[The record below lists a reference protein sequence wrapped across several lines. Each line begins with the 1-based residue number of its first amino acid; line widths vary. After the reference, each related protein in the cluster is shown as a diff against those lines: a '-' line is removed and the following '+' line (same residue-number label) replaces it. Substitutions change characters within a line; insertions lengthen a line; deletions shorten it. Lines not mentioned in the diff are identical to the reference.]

1 MSIYNDPKDP
11 KMSIRLKYNRR
22 REYLRHSLEQF
33 LIFAKERLDEEKY
46 GKIYKKA
53 EVENL
58 LEGAQKLLDIFP
70 AKKEYEFTQEDFANF
85 ELMLEEAGKET
96 EKIMENIKND
106 DTDYVALL
114 KELHED
120 IKKKDELKD

>member
-1 MSIYNDPKDP
+1 MSIYNDPKT
-11 KMSIRLKYNRR
+11 SIRLKYNRR

-33 LIFAKERLDEEKY
+33 LIFAKERLNEEKY

-58 LEGAQKLLDIFP
+58 LNGAQKLLNIFP

-96 EKIMENIKND
+96 EKIMENIRND

-114 KELHED
+114 KELHEE
-120 IKKKDELKD
+120 IKKKENGPKD